1 MHSKLFLA
9 SSSAQRF
16 RILRALGV
24 DFEVVHPE
32 IDETP
37 YINETPVD
45 YVCRL
50 ALEKAKTGVRMV
62 SQSNSD
68 CYVIGADTSVIVDD
82 LILGKPQDCAH
93 AAEML
98 KLLSNRKHEVLS
110 ALAAVTK
117 QDENTLMVRSVIEF
131 FALTDSQIHSYLE
144 TGEYKGRAGA
154 YAIQGAAAGFVK
166 SLDGSLSSVIG
177 LPARE
182 ACELLRKG
190 DIQTANIDVAIKQVE
205 TEFQLTS
212 SWSGINYI

>member
-1 MHSKLFLA
+1 MNSKVFLA

-24 DFEVVHPE
+24 DFEVIHPE

-37 YINETPVD
+37 YINETPGD

-62 SQSNSD
+62 NQSNSG
-68 CYVIGADTSVIVDD
+68 CCVIGADTSVIVDD

-98 KLLSNRKHEVLS
+98 TLLSNRKHEVLS
-110 ALAAVTK
+110 AVSVVTK
-117 QDENTLMVRSVIEF
+117 QGENNLMVRSVIEF
-131 FALTDSQIHSYLE
+131 FALTDNQINSYLD

-166 SLDGSLSSVIG
+166 CLDGSLSSVIG
-177 LPARE
+177 LPARQ

-190 DIQTANIDVAIKQVE
+190 GIQTAKVDVAIKQVE
-205 TEFQLTS
+205 IEFQLTS
-212 SWSGINYI
+212 SWNGLNYT